1 MQARL
6 YKDLSE
12 LANHALQDARTLKGI
27 LNLIQI
33 LDSNFEVRSIRL
45 RLNDDLDDLGD
56 LGDLCSILGFF
67 AIYCFYFHKNVK
79 IKQRND
85 DTSEKMQN

>member
-1 MQARL
+1 M
-6 YKDLSE
+6 
-12 LANHALQDARTLKGI
+12 
-27 LNLIQI
+27 
-33 LDSNFEVRSIRL
+33 SIKNIKYEEGKYWL